1 MNVDNLFSLTLLS
14 IKVDNWEEKK
24 KNILDR
30 SNDFEWVESINTNY
44 DPYGGDLRDV
54 QNIFANEIKQ
64 IEETVE
70 KELKV
75 SGSWVEKAEK
85 GMYHRLHNHGQV
97 GLSAICYM
105 EFDNTE
111 HKPVVFVSPWK
122 DVFNGNIVLA
132 ESSEIKEGTILVFP
146 SFLEHF
152 TDPNQSDKVRTSL
165 SFNLRSF

>member
-1 MNVDNLFSLTLLS
+1 MSIDNLFSLTLLS
-14 IKVDNWEEKK
+14 FQVDNWEEKK
-24 KNILDR
+24 KNILDM
-30 SNDFEWVESINTNY
+30 SNSFEWVESITTNY
-44 DPYGGDLRDV
+44 DPHGGDLMNV
-54 QNIFANEIKQ
+54 QNIFIDEIKQ

-70 KELKV
+70 KKLKV
-75 SGSWVEKAEK
+75 AGSWVEKAEK
-85 GMYHRLHNHGQV
+85 GMYHRLHNHGQL

-122 DVFNGNIVLA
+122 DVFKGNIVLA
-132 ESSEIKEGTILVFP
+132 ESNDIKEGTLLIFP

-165 SFNLRSF
+165 SFNLETF

>member
-1 MNVDNLFSLTLLS
+1 
-14 IKVDNWEEKK
+14 
-24 KNILDR
+24 
-30 SNDFEWVESINTNY
+30 
-44 DPYGGDLRDV
+44 
-54 QNIFANEIKQ
+54 
-64 IEETVE
+64 
-70 KELKV
+70 
-75 SGSWVEKAEK
+75 
-85 GMYHRLHNHGQV
+85 
-97 GLSAICYM
+97 M